1 LWASR
6 HAVSMTD
13 GDAAIVTGASSGVGE
28 ATARRLADEGYRV
41 ALVARREDRLDALA
55 EELGRER
62 ALPVPTDVTDTDA
75 VEAMVDEVVEEFGG
89 VDAVVNNAGVL
100 FGDPVAEADAEDF
113 DDLLDVNLRGAMHV
127 TRAALPHVIAD
138 GGGDVLTVSSMNA
151 EYPAAGASAYTA
163 SKSGI
168 NGFTDALRRE
178 MSDEQVRV
186 TTVMP
191 GPIQSE
197 MKDWS
202 DWDGRPLQPGDV
214 ADTVAFALTRP
225 PHVEL
230 PELTVNST
238 DKL

>member
-1 LWASR
+1 MNDED
-6 HAVSMTD
+6 V
-13 GDAAIVTGASSGVGE
+13 AIVTGASSGVGE

-41 ALVARREDRLDALA
+41 ALVARREDRLESLA
-55 EELGRER
+55 DELGRDT

-75 VEAMVDEVVEEFGG
+75 VEAMVDAVVEAFGRI
-89 VDAVVNNAGVL
+89 DAVVNNAGVL

-127 TRAALPHVIAD
+127 ARAALPHVLED
-138 GGGDVLTVSSMNA
+138 GGDVLTVSSMNA

-163 SKSGI
+163 SKYGV

-178 MSDEQVRV
+178 MADEPVRV

-191 GPIQSE
+191 GPINSE

-202 DWDGRPLQPGDV
+202 DWDGRPLQPEDV
-214 ADTVAFALTRP
+214 ADAVAFALTRP
-225 PHVEL
+225 RHVEL